1 MNTGSDKYIDKLSV
15 EGETYSV
22 SDLQNFA
29 ESNDFDLNE
38 MPYTIRILL
47 ENVMRQVIAAGVDTE
62 ILQKFTSSSQQD
74 REVPFLPARVLM
86 QDFTG
91 VPAVVDFAA
100 LRDAMQKN
108 GADPAEVDP
117 LVRGDLII
125 DHSIQVDKYGTAD
138 ACSFNQK
145 KEYERNDE
153 RYQLLRW
160 GQEAFDNL
168 QIVPPGQGII
178 HQVNLEYL
186 ASLVYEAEVKGE
198 KMLYPDTVLGT
209 DSHTTMINGLGV
221 LGWGVG
227 GIEAE
232 AVMVGEP
239 FYMIIPPVVGVRLTG
254 EPKAEV
260 TATDIVLKLTKR
272 LRNHGVVGK
281 FVEYFGPGLN
291 GLSLPDRAV
300 ISNMTPEYGAT
311 AGYFPVDEES
321 IAFLETTGRAAST
334 VAKARE
340 YYRHQGLTYDPDAPP
355 PDYEEQ
361 IDFDI
366 SSVEPAVAGPT
377 LPHQH
382 ITLSDLPDAF
392 NETVD
397 QKQSREYSL
406 ELRGE
411 KYKIEDGALVIAAL
425 SSCTNT
431 SSPELMIAAGLLAE
445 KAVEAG
451 LEVPPHVKTSLAPG
465 SRVVTGYLED
475 LELLEPLSQLNFDLV
490 GYGCSS
496 CIGNSGPLASELVGL
511 IEEEGLYATS
521 IICGNRNF
529 EGRISPHTK
538 ANYLASPPLV
548 VAFALAGTINIDFE
562 KEPLGK
568 ANDGTSVYL
577 KDLWPDQAELREVAT
592 DVLKPELFENEYEDV
607 FAGDELWKSLD
618 APSGDVFQWQQDSTY
633 IKKPPFVEDVSAKT
647 EPLEDILEAR
657 CLCRLGDSVTTDHI
671 SPAGDIPKNSP
682 AADYLREH
690 GVKAHEF
697 NTYGSRRGNHE
708 VMMRGTFGNIRLD
721 NELVERKGGYTV
733 HWPSGEVTT
742 IYDAAMRYQREETPL
757 VVLGGKQYGTGSSRD
772 WAAKGTELLGVR
784 AVLAESYERIHRSN
798 LVGMGVLPLQFK
810 EGEDRNSLGLSGRE
824 TFSIKGLEELS
835 PGGLLTVQAKTDEGD
850 KFEFEVLNRLDTEVE
865 LNYFRN
871 GGILPYVLRDF
882 LTSSE

>member
-1 MNTGSDKYIDKLSV
+1 MNAISDKYVNKLSV
-15 EGETYSV
+15 DGETYSV
-22 SDLQNFA
+22 SDLQKFA
-29 ESNDFDLNE
+29 KDNEFDLNKL
-38 MPYTIRILL
+38 PYTIRILL
-47 ENVMRQVIAAGVDTE
+47 ENVMRQVISGAIE
-62 ILQKFTSSSQQD
+62 PKELQKFTSTD
-74 REVPFLPARVLM
+74 REDREIPFLPARVLM

-100 LRDAMQKN
+100 LRDAMQEK
-108 GADPAEVDP
+108 GADPSLVDP

-145 KEYERNDE
+145 KEYERNSE

-160 GQEAFDNL
+160 GQSAFDNL

-186 ASLVYEAEVKGE
+186 ASLVYESEQNGE

-239 FYMIIPPVVGVRLTG
+239 FYMLIPPVVGVRLTG
-254 EPKAEV
+254 EPGADI
-260 TATDIVLKLTKR
+260 TATDIVLKLTQR
-272 LRNHGVVGK
+272 LRAHGVVGK
-281 FVEYFGPGLN
+281 FVEYFGPGLR

-321 IAFLETTGRAAST
+321 IAFLETTGRSPAT
-334 VAKARE
+334 VSKARE
-340 YYRHQGLTYDPDAPP
+340 YYSQQGLTYDPEAPA
-355 PDYEEQ
+355 PDYDEQ

-382 ITLSDLPDAF
+382 ISLSDIPDSF
-392 NETVD
+392 TETVERE
-397 QKQSREYSL
+397 KQGVYSL
-406 ELRGE
+406 ELQGE
-411 KYKIEDGALVIAAL
+411 EYKIEDGALLIAAL

-431 SSPELMIAAGLLAE
+431 SSPELMIAAGLLAK

-451 LEVPPHVKTSLAPG
+451 LKVPPHVKTSLAPG

-496 CIGNSGPLASELVGL
+496 CIGNSGPLAPELVHL
-511 IEEEGLYATS
+511 IEEEGLFATS
-521 IICGNRNF
+521 VICGNRNF

-548 VAFALAGTINIDFE
+548 VAFALAGRINIDFE
-562 KEPLGK
+562 TEPLGEGQ
-568 ANDGTSVYL
+568 DGTPVYL
-577 KDLWPDQAELREVAT
+577 KDLWPDQSELSSVAA
-592 DVLKPELFENEYEDV
+592 DVLKPELFESEYEGV
-607 FAGDELWKSLD
+607 FAGDELWRSLD
-618 APSGDVFQWQQDSTY
+618 APSGDVFQWQDDSTY
-633 IKKPPFVEDVSAKT
+633 IKKPPFVEQVSAEI
-647 EPLEDILEAR
+647 EPPDDILEAR
-657 CLCRLGDSVTTDHI
+657 CLCRLSDSVTTDHI

-682 AADYLREH
+682 AADYLRER
-690 GVKAHEF
+690 GVETHEF

-721 NELVERKGGYTV
+721 NELVEKEGGYTV
-733 HWPSGEVTT
+733 HWPSGEETT
-742 IYDAAMRYQREETPL
+742 IYDAAMRYQREGTPL
-757 VVLGGKQYGTGSSRD
+757 VVLAGKQYGTGSSRD

-784 AVLAESYERIHRSN
+784 AVIAESYERIHRSN

-824 TFSIKGLEELS
+824 AFSIKGLNELS

-850 KFEFEVLNRLDTEVE
+850 KLEFEVLNRLDTEVE
-865 LNYFRN
+865 LNYFKN

-882 LTSSE
+882 LTSNE